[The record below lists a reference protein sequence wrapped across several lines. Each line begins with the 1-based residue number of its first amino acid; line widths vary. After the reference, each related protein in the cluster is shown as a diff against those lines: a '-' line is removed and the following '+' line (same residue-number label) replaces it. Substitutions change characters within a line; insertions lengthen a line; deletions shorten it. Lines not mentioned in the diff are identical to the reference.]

1 MSDTTEN
8 LATKSTMVE
17 EEGTEPISA
26 KELVS
31 SLNKHSDGTNVV
43 KESIKTFSNP
53 DGLNK
58 KGDLMSDTTE
68 KALIALKELIELDKT
83 KVKKEKMKKRWEFQ
97 TSPHEQFGKTLDD
110 SFMAFLVWARV
121 STDKDDDCGSEKTIN
136 VSKAFRR
143 LESYADWMD
152 QTGDDLITPPL
163 TPASVQSNL
172 EAWAM
177 RVSVDNQ
184 GRLVWWVDLGAIDLK
199 TIKEEM
205 QPEDSLRAFV
215 WYAHY
220 VMYNKNAQ
228 ENGLVFVENL
238 AKVGMVKCFTMI
250 PAKLS
255 AKLDRLT
262 IGVLPIKM
270 NALYMLESPTWVN
283 VFMKVVGV
291 FMSKKLKKRLVNLK
305 EWDKV
310 EVLLGKDCIPKGFG
324 KLAGNLEVDPVAE
337 KFFT

>member
-1 MSDTTEN
+1 M
-8 LATKSTMVE
+8 A
-17 EEGTEPISA
+17 EGTEPISA

-31 SLNKHSDGTNVV
+31 SLNEHSDGTNIV
-43 KESIKTFSNP
+43 KESINILSSNP

-68 KALIALKELIELDKT
+68 NALIVLKELIELNKT
-83 KVKKEKMKKRWEFQ
+83 EAKKEKMKKRWDFR
-97 TSPHEQFGKTLDD
+97 TSPHEQFGKEIDD
-110 SFMAFLVWARV
+110 TFMAFLLWSRV
-121 STDKDDDCGSEKTIN
+121 STDEDDTGSSEKAIN

-152 QTGDDLITPPL
+152 QTGDDLTTPQL

-177 RVSVDNQ
+177 RVSTDNQ
-184 GRLVWWVDLGAIDLK
+184 GRLVWWVDFDAFDLK
-199 TIKEEM
+199 KIKEEM

-220 VMYNKNAQ
+220 IMYNKNAQ

-238 AKVGMVKCFTMI
+238 AYMGMVKCFTI
-250 PAKLS
+250 VPLKLS
-255 AKLDRLT
+255 AKVDRLT

-270 NALYMLESPTWVN
+270 NAYYILEVPTWVN
-283 VFMKVVGV
+283 VFMKLIGV
-291 FMSKKLKKRLVNLK
+291 FVSKQIMERLVYLK
-305 EWDKV
+305 EWDKL
-310 EVLLGKDCIPKGFG
+310 EDLLGKDCIPTGFG
-324 KLAGNLEVDPVAE
+324 KLAGSLKVDPVVE
-337 KFFT
+337 KYFT